1 MALPNQA
8 TIQNSKEHTHTH
20 THTHKKKKKK
30 KKDKIQWV
38 ETFVS
43 VLSHGPRKHL
53 K

>member
-1 MALPNQA
+1 MTLPNQA
-8 TIQNSKEHTHTH
+8 TIQNSVEHTH
-20 THTHKKKKKK
+20 THTHKKG

-43 VLSHGPRKHL
+43 VFSHGPRKHL